1 MKKLLKVTSLLAVLA
16 MLLLAL
22 TGCGGKKLTATM
34 KEDDYKGKLVATF
47 DSKDRLK
54 QMTITVTYKD
64 KDDAKDAYDSAKEVY
79 EDFGKVKR
87 SGKKI
92 TVTIKGK
99 DLAEETGKDY
109 DDIDRDYIEKFAETM
124 GFDVKD

>member
-1 MKKLLKVTSLLAVLA
+1 
-16 MLLLAL
+16 
-22 TGCGGKKLTATM
+22 
-34 KEDDYKGKLVATF
+34 
-47 DSKDRLK
+47 
-54 QMTITVTYKD
+54 MTITVTYKD

-124 GFDVKD
+124 GFEVKD